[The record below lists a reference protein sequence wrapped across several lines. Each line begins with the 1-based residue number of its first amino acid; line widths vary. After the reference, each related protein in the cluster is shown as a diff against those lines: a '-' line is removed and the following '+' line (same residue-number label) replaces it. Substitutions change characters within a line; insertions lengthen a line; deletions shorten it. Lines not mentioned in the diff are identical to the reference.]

1 MYKTNIHIKIN
12 IFNYNS
18 KSIEITKS
26 YKITKTFQQF
36 LNLKLKLRRI
46 PFINYKSKP
55 KLRMSETNKASK
67 HLATVI
73 SQ

>member
-36 LNLKLKLRRI
+36 LNLKLRRI